1 MSYKILIMKN
11 LSDIPKKNNFKT
23 PEGYFDNLNKEIMS
37 KVEKETNSTP
47 RSTFSIFKPY
57 IYMAASMIVLVSLL
71 KFTLNTFVDKDP
83 VINPNIEAKSDISLE
98 ESIFSLYEDDIAF
111 YEYLEEDYETYASN
125 DIADEDI
132 EEYLSSYYLEYELL
146 YE

>member
-1 MSYKILIMKN
+1 MKN

-37 KVEKETNSTP
+37 KVEKEANSTP

>member
-1 MSYKILIMKN
+1 MKN